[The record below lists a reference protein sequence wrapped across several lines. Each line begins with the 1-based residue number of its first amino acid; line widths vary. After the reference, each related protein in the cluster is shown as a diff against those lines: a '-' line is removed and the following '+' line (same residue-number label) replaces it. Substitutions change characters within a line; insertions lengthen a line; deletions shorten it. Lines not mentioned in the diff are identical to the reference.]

1 MFNFR
6 GIRRCTLFLIHSSTS
21 QSKSTMHDYMI
32 GTKHFFFILLVT
44 LARGISEKTG
54 LQNLQNENDCRI
66 KKAQPGSINENGK
79 GMV

>member
-1 MFNFR
+1 
-6 GIRRCTLFLIHSSTS
+6 
-21 QSKSTMHDYMI
+21 MHDYMI